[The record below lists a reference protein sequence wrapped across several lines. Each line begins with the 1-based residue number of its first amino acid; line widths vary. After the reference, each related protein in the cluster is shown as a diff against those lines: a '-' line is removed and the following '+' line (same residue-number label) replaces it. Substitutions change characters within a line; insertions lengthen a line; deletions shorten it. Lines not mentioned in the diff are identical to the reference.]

1 MTEEPLWLGWE
12 EGMLRGHWDVQKA
25 QDGWTLS
32 HHILTI
38 LAPPSLAWIPII
50 VGLLLH
56 FSWTLSEP
64 GMTLFTPKYEKP
76 LSQVQETSVPSRFK
90 GK

>member
-1 MTEEPLWLGWE
+1 M
-12 EGMLRGHWDVQKA
+12 QKA
-25 QDGWTLS
+25 QDGRTLS

-38 LAPPSLAWIPII
+38 LAPLSLAWIPIV

-56 FSWTLSEP
+56 ISRTLSEP

-76 LSQVQETSVPSRFK
+76 LSQAGLKENRNKQKSKWRFF
-90 GK
+90 GSNDL